1 MKWIYSKIGY
11 ICYYN
16 YMKLYF
22 YNLNLYNVYIM
33 IMLFCIFKNEEY
45 DQVMKYMLIL
55 FKKIFEI
62 LMQLRGEYY
71 MLIML

>member
-1 MKWIYSKIGY
+1 MYLVYNLYIRFVICIICMKWIYSKIGY

-22 YNLNLYNVYIM
+22 YNLNLYYVYIM

-45 DQVMKYMLIL
+45 D
-55 FKKIFEI
+55 
-62 LMQLRGEYY
+62 
-71 MLIML
+71 